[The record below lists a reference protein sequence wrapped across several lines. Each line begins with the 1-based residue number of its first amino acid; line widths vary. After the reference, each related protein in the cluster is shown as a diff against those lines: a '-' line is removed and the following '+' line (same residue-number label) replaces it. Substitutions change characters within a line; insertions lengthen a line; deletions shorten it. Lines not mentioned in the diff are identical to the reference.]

1 MNGSRPYLKL
11 CFAKRIAIACWLTLL
26 WTVPTGF
33 AGSVA
38 APYEVG
44 TWEGFRPAAV
54 SYTFD
59 DNLASQYATAV
70 PMFHAAGFRMTLNTV
85 INYWT
90 TFTWAQAQTAASYG
104 DEIASHT
111 VTHTSLNTETASQLT
126 NELAGSQNTIN
137 SYITNESCI
146 TLAYPNCAVPDESV
160 VAQYYVAARGCS
172 GALVPST
179 PTDFMNI
186 SSIILGNTGIYTNAA
201 SINGLADNAASSQG
215 WCVYLIHALDNDNG
229 YSPLPSSVLQASVN
243 YMSTNQSKFW
253 VDTFGNVV
261 RYIKE
266 RNAASVSEVTNTGDN
281 IIVQVTDNLDNTIF
295 HFPIT
300 VRRPLPTNWTWAA
313 VSQNGAPVPTT
324 VYTNSSFQLYVMFDV
339 VPNGGNVTIA
349 KILAPG
355 SNFQLVIPSTATGG
369 QGVLAGQ
376 GSITINPAPT
386 NDLVVTLTS
395 GNTNKVTVPSSVV
408 IPAGQSNAVHFD
420 LTILDNGLL
429 DGDQNVAITAI
440 ASGYGS
446 RQSTILVTNSHTATL
461 TVTLPANATKGAGT
475 LANAGTVSASSVVTS
490 NYTVNLASSDP
501 SKLGVP
507 ASVVIPAGQSSA
519 PFNLTVADNT
529 LIDGP
534 QVVIVTAHI
543 PRWTDGSN
551 SMSILDYHAPPDHF
565 VWNPVPSPQF
575 AGQPFT
581 VTNTACDSNNFQV
594 NFMLPV
600 NLNAWTP
607 GPGPATNS
615 LLGSPNAQEIT
626 PNNAECTVGYSFTP
640 GTSLVAT
647 GVVSYFGDKVSLWTD
662 SGALL
667 AAQPV
672 ASVEGTW
679 VTTPLTNA
687 VMLLAGVT
695 YRVGA
700 HVTNNGTFYW
710 DDNLA
715 AAFPHGTIND
725 SWSIAGDAFP
735 NGPDSGQY
743 LVDLRY
749 GTNVVSVPINPV
761 VSGNFNY
768 GVWRGSVAVLQP
780 AANVTLQ
787 SSIPGHSGQSLPFS
801 VVNAPKLTIVASG
814 DSVVISWPVA
824 PAGFNLY
831 QSYNVSAGSWTAVTN
846 SPATVGGN
854 YVITNT
860 PSGTATYYRLGK

>member
-11 CFAKRIAIACWLTLL
+11 CFAKKTAITSLLTLL
-26 WTVPTGF
+26 WAVPAGF

-44 TWEGFRPAAV
+44 TWEGFRPAAI

-70 PMFHAAGFRMTLNTV
+70 PMFHTAGFRMTLNTV

-111 VTHTSLNTETASQLT
+111 VTHNSLNTLSTSQLT

-137 SYITNESCI
+137 FYIANESCV

-179 PTDFMNI
+179 PSDFMNI
-186 SSIILGNTGIYTNAA
+186 SSFVLGNTGSYNSAA
-201 SINGLADNAASSQG
+201 SLNNLADSAVPGNA
-215 WCVYLIHALDNDNG
+215 WCVYLIHALDSDNG

-243 YMSTNQSKFW
+243 YMSTNQNKFW

-261 RYIKE
+261 LYIKE
-266 RNAASVSEVTNTGDN
+266 RNASSVSEVTNTGDN
-281 IIVQVTDNLDNTIF
+281 IIVQVTDNLDNAIF
-295 HFPIT
+295 NFPISI
-300 VRRPLPTNWTWAA
+300 RRPLPTNWTWAA

-324 VYTNSSFQLYVMFDV
+324 VYTNGSFQLYVMFDV

-355 SNFQLVIPSTATGG
+355 SNFQLVIPNTATGG

-376 GSITINPAPT
+376 ASVMINPAPT
-386 NDLVVTLTS
+386 NDLTVTLTS
-395 GNTNKVTVPSSVV
+395 GNTNKVTVPSGVV

-420 LTILDNGLL
+420 LAIVDNGLL

-440 ASGYGS
+440 APGYGS
-446 RQSTILVTNSHTATL
+446 RQSTILVTNNHTATL
-461 TVTLPANATKGAGT
+461 SVTLPANVTKGAGP
-475 LANAGTVSASSVVTS
+475 LANAATVSASSVVTS
-490 NYTVNLASSDP
+490 NYTVSLASSDA

-507 ASVVIPAGQSSA
+507 LTVVIPAGQSSV
-519 PFNLTVADNT
+519 PFNLTVLDNT

-534 QVVIVTAHI
+534 QVVSVKAHI

-551 SMSILDYHAPPDHF
+551 TMTILDYHAPPDHF
-565 VWNPVPSPQF
+565 VWNMVPSPQF
-575 AGQPFT
+575 TGQAFA
-581 VTNTACDSNNFQV
+581 VTNTAYDNNGFQL
-594 NFMLPV
+594 NFMLSV
-600 NLNAWTP
+600 NLHAWAP
-607 GPGPATNS
+607 GMAPATRS
-615 LLGSPNAQEIT
+615 LIGSPVGDLYPGNLESV
-626 PNNAECTVGYSFTP
+626 VGYSFTP
-640 GTSLVAT
+640 NTNLVAT
-647 GVVSYFGDKVSLWTD
+647 AVRSYYGDKVELWTD
-662 SGALL
+662 GGVLL
-667 AAQPV
+667 AAQSV

-679 VTTPLTNA
+679 VETPLTNA
-687 VMLLAGVT
+687 VVLLAGVT

-700 HVTNNGTFYW
+700 HVPNNGNLYWNETLPATFP
-710 DDNLA
+710 D
-715 AAFPHGTIND
+715 GTINA
-725 SWSIAGDAFP
+725 SWSVGGDTFP
-735 NGPDSGQY
+735 NYPDSGEY

-768 GVWRGSVAVLQP
+768 GVWRGTVAVLQP
-780 AANVTLQ
+780 AAGVTLQ
-787 SSIPGHSGQSLPFS
+787 SSISGRSGQSIPFD
-801 VVNAPKLTIVASG
+801 VVNAPKVTITPAGGV
-814 DSVVISWPVA
+814 VVISWPMV
-824 PAGFNLY
+824 PAGFNLEQTY
-831 QSYNVSAGSWTAVTN
+831 SLLAGPWTGVTN
-846 SPATVGGN
+846 SWATVGGY

-860 PSGTATYYRLGK
+860 PTGTATFYRLHK